1 MVAKI
6 IIKSLVI
13 KDYLYGALVLVVI
26 ILVPDI
32 FRFHH
37 HACWEGKSHMTAI
50 MFPSPTLWLTKND
63 LLVKGKLGEKVTE
76 RLVVVIK
83 RGDSVWISLVD
94 PIALEINGGGLMSIL
109 LQ

>member
-1 MVAKI
+1 
-6 IIKSLVI
+6 
-13 KDYLYGALVLVVI
+13 
-26 ILVPDI
+26 
-32 FRFHH
+32 
-37 HACWEGKSHMTAI
+37 

-63 LLVKGKLGEKVTE
+63 LLVKGKLGEEVTE